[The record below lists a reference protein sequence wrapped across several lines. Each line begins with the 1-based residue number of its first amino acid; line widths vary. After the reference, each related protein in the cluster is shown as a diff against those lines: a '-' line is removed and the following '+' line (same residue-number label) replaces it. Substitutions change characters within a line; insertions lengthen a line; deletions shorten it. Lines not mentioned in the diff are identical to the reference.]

1 MIDYQLIGFI
11 LWLLTQ
17 EWVNLL
23 YMMRFICNKRRSRT
37 LATY

>member
-11 LWLLTQ
+11 LWLLIQ

-23 YMMRFICNKRRSRT
+23 YVMRLIYDKRRSRT
-37 LATY
+37 LTTR